1 MEGISNK
8 EEVDKWLYE
17 HANIQGHACKGING
31 MILGEGCR
39 LGNSSQPKTFRNY
52 MTRNLRKA
60 VVFLVLHQE
69 YCHHLFLQ

>member
-31 MILGEGCR
+31 MILGEEVNVAFVDMTTNER
-39 LGNSSQPKTFRNY
+39 IDIIYAANLGKLPQIK
-52 MTRNLRKA
+52 
-60 VVFLVLHQE
+60 E
-69 YCHHLFLQ
+69 E